1 MHVLRPEGWERRL
14 EKIRRLTSV
23 RAWWPFLRFAPPG
36 HFYSPIPDLREIDL
50 DASRL
55 FGERNLPLV
64 GINLRPEEQI
74 RTFKTISER
83 VAIAEFSEEKIP
95 QRRYYWHNNQYGLS
109 DAYTLVGMLRTL
121 RPRRVIEV
129 GSGFSTAAMLD
140 ALPVDDSPRFTFVE
154 PFPAR
159 LRTLLRPED
168 DVRFE
173 LLEMRIQD
181 VPLSTFTTLEA
192 NDLLF
197 IDSSHVVKTGSD
209 VVYLM
214 TDVLPRLGSGV
225 VVHIH
230 DIFFPFELPEVWVRN
245 GHGWSENYLLKAFL
259 QFNNAFEIIVFLSWL
274 HNHSPDVLGRVD
286 SRLRNGGGSSI
297 YLRKT

>member
-1 MHVLRPEGWERRL
+1 
-14 EKIRRLTSV
+14 V

-55 FGERNLPLV
+55 FGEHNLPLV
-64 GINLRPEEQI
+64 GINLRPEDQI
-74 RTFKTISER
+74 RTFNTISER
-83 VAIAEFSEEKIP
+83 VAITEFSEEKIP
-95 QRRYYWHNNQYGLS
+95 QRRYYSQNNQYGLT
-109 DAYTLVGMLRTL
+109 DAYTLVGMLRML

-129 GSGFSTAAMLD
+129 GSGFSSAVMLD
-140 ALPVDDSPRFTFVE
+140 SLPVEDSPRFTFVE

-159 LRTLLRPED
+159 LQTLLRPED

-173 LLEMRIQD
+173 LLERRIQD
-181 VPLSTFTTLEA
+181 VPLSTFATLQA

-209 VVYLM
+209 VVYLL

-230 DIFFPFELPEVWVRN
+230 DIFFPFELPEIWVRN

-259 QFNNAFEIIVFLSWL
+259 QFNTAFEILLFLSWM
-274 HNHSPDVLGRVD
+274 HNQSPDVLCSID
-286 SRLRNGGGSSI
+286 SRLMHGGGSSI
-297 YLRKT
+297 YLRKI